1 MKVKK
6 NHFRIGEKRH
16 YFITLSEDKNIM
28 LKEIK
33 TILNIFTK
41 NKVKI
46 YFTGFFRT
54 NIPNTF
60 KKFDLHTNAQ
70 FYLLEEINQVN
81 YLIDENFI
89 NSIVN
94 LSFYIFC
101 NDIDTSKFNIE
112 DAIVNLYFENCFT
125 ECGLIF
131 NKNIYNEVETIN
143 NLKLI

>member
-41 NKVKI
+41 NNVKI

>member
-41 NKVKI
+41 NNVKI

-101 NDIDTSKFNIE
+101 NDIDTSKFNIK

>member
-16 YFITLSEDKNIM
+16 YFITFSEDKNIM

-41 NKVKI
+41 NNVKI

-101 NDIDTSKFNIE
+101 NDIDTSKFNIK

>member
-41 NKVKI
+41 NNVKI

-89 NSIVN
+89 NSTVN

-101 NDIDTSKFNIE
+101 NDIDTSKFNIK

>member
-33 TILNIFTK
+33 TILKIFTK
-41 NKVKI
+41 NNVKI